1 MHLERKWKM
10 SDISSSHESVR
21 PQPQQGIKRR
31 ELLLSASSLIATR
44 AVGAPIIGSVL
55 ASQST
60 AMAAENIKPPH
71 IVHIISDDQGWKDVG
86 FHGSDIKT
94 PNIDKLATTGVE
106 LQQFY
111 TQPFCS
117 QTRAAM
123 LTGRYPFR
131 YGMQIGAIPSGAHY
145 GVPTDEWYLPQ
156 SLREAGYTTAL
167 VGKWHV
173 GHAKREFWPRHR
185 GFDYFYGALVGEID
199 YFTHAAH
206 GVVDWYRNNE
216 QVKEKGYVTSLIGND
231 AVRLIEKHDPD
242 KPLYLYLAFTSPHTP
257 YQAPQEYLDKYMEIT
272 DPDRRAYAAMITAMD
287 DQIGRVVDALEQRK
301 MRDNAIILFHS
312 DNGGTRSA
320 KFTGESVVKGELPP
334 NNGPYRDGKG
344 TLYEGGTRVVALANW
359 PGRIKPGKVNG
370 MMHVVD
376 LFPTLI
382 GLAGGKFDKSKPV
395 DGLDVWPTISEGKPS
410 PRTELVYN
418 VDPSGGAIREGD
430 WKVVWLTLLPGSLEL
445 FNLADDPSEK
455 TNLADESPDKV
466 KALQGRLRDLATQMK
481 MPFFLTDALRSSLS
495 APPSTPQGAFTPSD

>member
-1 MHLERKWKM
+1 MNSSIPEQDAIPVRLEERV
-10 SDISSSHESVR
+10 S
-21 PQPQQGIKRR
+21 RR
-31 ELLLSASSLIATR
+31 NLLLGASSWIAAG
-44 AVGAPIIGSVL
+44 AVGPLLEDVL
-55 ASQST
+55 GAKP
-60 AMAAENIKPPH
+60 AMAAEPPRPPH
-71 IVHIISDDQGWKDVG
+71 IVHIVSDDQGWNDVG

-94 PNIDKLATTGVE
+94 PNIDELARTGAE

-145 GVPTDEWYLPQ
+145 GVPIDEWYLPQ
-156 SLREAGYTTAL
+156 SLREAGYSTAL

-173 GHAKREFWPRHR
+173 GHAKREFWPRQR

-206 GVVDWYRNNE
+206 GVVDWYRNE
-216 QVKEKGYVTSLIGND
+216 QQVKEDGYATTLIGND
-231 AVRLIEKHDPD
+231 AVKLIEQHDAD

-257 YQAPQEYLDKYMEIT
+257 YQAPKEYLDRYQNIA
-272 DPDRRAYAAMITAMD
+272 DPDRRSYAAMITAMD
-287 DQIGRVVDALEQRK
+287 DQIGRVVDALERRK
-301 MRDNAIILFHS
+301 MRENAIILFHS

-359 PGRIKPGKVNG
+359 PGRIKAGQVGG

-382 GLAGGKFDKSKPV
+382 ALAGGRFDKSKPV
-395 DGLDVWPTISEGKPS
+395 DGFDVWRAISEGGAS
-410 PRTELVYN
+410 PREELVYS
-418 VDPSGGAIREGD
+418 VDPSGGAVRQGD
-430 WKVVWLTLLPGSLEL
+430 WKLVWQALLPGSVEL
-445 FNLADDPSEK
+445 FNLADDPSET
-455 TNLADESPDKV
+455 TNLAGTNPEKV
-466 KALQGRLRDLATQMK
+466 DALQSRIRELATEMA
-481 MPFFLTDALRSSLS
+481 MPFFLTDALKSSLS
-495 APPSTPQGAFTPSD
+495 RAPSTPQDFFLTSD

>member
-1 MHLERKWKM
+1 MIDK
-10 SDISSSHESVR
+10 SA
-21 PQPQQGIKRR
+21 PQDEMKPLAAARMRR
-31 ELLLSASSLIATR
+31 RDFLRSASSLVTVA
-44 AVGAPIIGSVL
+44 AVGTPILDRLLGDEAV
-55 ASQST
+55 
-60 AMAAENIKPPH
+60 AAESAPPPH

-94 PNIDKLATTGVE
+94 PNIDKLARTGAE

-131 YGMQIGAIPSGAHY
+131 YGMQIGAIPSGGHY
-145 GVPTDEWYLPQ
+145 GVPTDERYLSE

-173 GHAKREFWPRHR
+173 GHFKKEFWPRHR

-199 YFTHAAH
+199 YFTHEAH
-206 GVVDWYRNNE
+206 GVVDWYRGDR
-216 QVKEKGYVTSLIGND
+216 QVKEKGYATTLLGND
-231 AVRLIEKHDPD
+231 AVKLIEGYDGK

-257 YQAPQEYLDKYMEIT
+257 YQAPQEYLDQYKHIS
-272 DPDRRAYAAMITAMD
+272 DPSRRAYAAMITAMD
-287 DQIGRVVDALEQRK
+287 DQIGRVVAALEKRK
-301 MRDNAIILFHS
+301 MRDNTLILFHS

-359 PGRIKPGKVNG
+359 PNKIKAGQVNE
-370 MMHVVD
+370 MIHIVD

-382 GLAGGKFDKSKPV
+382 GLAKAKPGTTKPL
-395 DGLDVWPTISEGKPS
+395 DGMDVWQTIAAGQKS
-410 PRTELVYN
+410 PRSEIVYN
-418 VDPSGGAIREGD
+418 IDPSGGAVRQGD
-430 WKVVWLTLLPGSLEL
+430 TKLVWLTLLPNASVEL
-445 FNLADDPSEK
+445 FDLAADPSEK
-455 TNLADESPDKV
+455 NNLAEKDPDKV
-466 KALQGRLRDLATQMK
+466 NVLQKRIRELSKEMA
-481 MPFFLTDALRSSLS
+481 MPFFLTDALRSTLS
-495 APPSTPQGAFTPSD
+495 APPSTPSDVFTISD

>member
-1 MHLERKWKM
+1 MN
-10 SDISSSHESVR
+10 DITSSQGPVR
-21 PQPQQGIKRR
+21 TLPEHGMKRR
-31 ELLLSASSLIATR
+31 DLLLGASSLIATG
-44 AVGAPIIGSVL
+44 AVGVPIIGGVVAL
-55 ASQST
+55 DST
-60 AMAAENIKPPH
+60 AEAAENARPPH
-71 IVHIISDDQGWKDVG
+71 IVHIVSDDQGWKDVG

-94 PNIDKLATTGVE
+94 PNIDELARTGVE

-131 YGMQIGAIPSGAHY
+131 YGMQIGAIPSGARY

-156 SLREAGYTTAL
+156 SLRDAGYTTAL

-173 GHAKREFWPRHR
+173 GHAKREFWPGQR

-206 GVVDWYRNNE
+206 GVVDWYRNDR
-216 QVKEKGYVTSLIGND
+216 QVKEEGYVTTLIGND
-231 AVRLIEKHDPD
+231 AVRLIENHDPD

-257 YQAPQEYLDKYMEIT
+257 YQAPQEYLDKYKDIA

-287 DQIGRVVDALEQRK
+287 DQIGRVIDALERRK
-301 MRDNAIILFHS
+301 MRDNALILFHS

-359 PGRIKPGKVNG
+359 PAKIKPGQVNE
-370 MMHVVD
+370 MIHVVD

-382 GLAGGKFDKSKPV
+382 GLAAGRFDKSKPV
-395 DGLDVWPTISEGKPS
+395 DGLDVWHTISEGQPS

-418 VDPSGGAIREGD
+418 VDPSGGAMREGD
-430 WKVVWLTLLPGSLEL
+430 WKLVWQALLPGRVEL
-445 FNLADDPSEK
+445 FNLADDPSEMA
-455 TNLADESPDKV
+455 NLADANPDKV
-466 KALQGRLRDLATQMK
+466 KALQNRIREFATQMM
-481 MPFFLTDALRSSLS
+481 MPFFLTDALRSTLS
-495 APPSTPQGAFTPSD
+495 ASPSTPQEFFAPSD

>member
-1 MHLERKWKM
+1 
-10 SDISSSHESVR
+10 
-21 PQPQQGIKRR
+21 
-31 ELLLSASSLIATR
+31 
-44 AVGAPIIGSVL
+44 
-55 ASQST
+55 
-60 AMAAENIKPPH
+60 MADETPRPPH
-71 IVHIISDDQGWKDVG
+71 IVHIVSDDQGWKDVG
-86 FHGSDIKT
+86 FHGSDIRTPHLDALAKT
-94 PNIDKLATTGVE
+94 GAE

-131 YGMQIGAIPSGAHY
+131 YGMQIGAIPSGAKY

-156 SLREAGYTTAL
+156 SLHEAGYRTAL

-185 GFDYFYGALVGEID
+185 GFHYFYGALVGEID
-199 YFTHAAH
+199 YFTHKAH
-206 GVVDWYRNNE
+206 GIVDWYRNDKQIDEN
-216 QVKEKGYVTSLIGND
+216 GYVTTLIGND
-231 AVRLIEKHDPD
+231 AVRLIEKHDAE

-257 YQAPQEYLDKYMEIT
+257 YQAPQSHLDQYQDIA
-272 DPDRRAYAAMITAMD
+272 DPDRRSYAAMITAMD
-287 DQIGRVVDALEQRK
+287 EQIGRVVAALDQRK
-301 MRDNAIILFHS
+301 MRENTIILFHS

-320 KFTGESVVKGELPP
+320 KFTGESAVKGELPP

-359 PGRIKPGKVNG
+359 PGRIKAGQVAG

-395 DGLDVWPTISEGKPS
+395 DGMDVWQSISAGAPS
-410 PRTELVYN
+410 PRTEMVYN
-418 VDPSGGAIREGD
+418 VDPTGGALRQGD
-430 WKVVWLTLLPGSLEL
+430 WKLVWQALLPGSVEL
-445 FNLADDPSEK
+445 FNLADDPAEK
-455 TNLADESPDKV
+455 INLAEANPDKV
-466 KALQGRLRDLATQMK
+466 AALQGRLQDLATQMA
-481 MPFFLTDALRSSLS
+481 MPYFLTDALGSSLS
-495 APPSTPQGAFTPSD
+495 RAPSTPQELFTTPD

>member
-1 MHLERKWKM
+1 M
-10 SDISSSHESVR
+10 
-21 PQPQQGIKRR
+21 KRR
-31 ELLLSASSLIATR
+31 ELLLSASSLVAAG
-44 AVGAPIIGSVL
+44 AVGLPIFVGLSGSAAV
-55 ASQST
+55 
-60 AMAAENIKPPH
+60 AAEPSRPPH
-71 IVHIISDDQGWKDVG
+71 IVHIVSDDQGWKDVG
-86 FHGSDIKT
+86 FHGSDIET
-94 PNIDKLATTGVE
+94 PNLDELARSGAE

-156 SLREAGYTTAL
+156 SLREVGYATAL

-206 GVVDWYRNNE
+206 GLVDWYRNE
-216 QVKEKGYVTSLIGND
+216 QQIEEEGYATTLIGRE
-231 AVRLIEKHDPD
+231 AVSVIEKHDPD

-257 YQAPQEYLDKYMEIT
+257 YQAPREYLDKYRGIA
-272 DPDRRAYAAMITAMD
+272 DPDRRSYAAMITAMD
-287 DQIGRVVDALEQRK
+287 DQIGRVVAALAKRK
-301 MRDNAIILFHS
+301 MRDNTIILFHS

-359 PGRIKPGKVNG
+359 PGRIKAGQVGG

-395 DGLDVWPTISEGKPS
+395 DGLDVWHTISEGKPS

-418 VDPSGGAIREGD
+418 VDPSGGAVRQGD
-430 WKVVWLTLLPGSLEL
+430 WKLVWQTLLPGSLEL
-445 FNLADDPSEK
+445 FNLAEDASEK
-455 TNLADESPDKV
+455 INLAAKNADKV
-466 KALQGRLRDLATQMK
+466 GALQDRIRELATQMQ
-481 MPFFLTDALRSSLS
+481 MPFFLTDALGSSLS
-495 APPSTPQGAFTPSD
+495 RAPSTPQEVFSTPD

>member
-1 MHLERKWKM
+1 M
-10 SDISSSHESVR
+10 SDTPSDSMPLPSGQSMN
-21 PQPQQGIKRR
+21 RR
-31 ELLLSASSLIATR
+31 SLLLGASSLV
-44 AVGAPIIGSVL
+44 AVGLPTLAGVL
-55 ASQST
+55 SSPSAT
-60 AMAAENIKPPH
+60 LAAGTSKPPH
-71 IVHIISDDQGWKDVG
+71 IVHIVSDDQGWKDVG
-86 FHGSDIKT
+86 FHGSDIRT
-94 PNIDKLATTGVE
+94 PNLDALAKTGAE

-131 YGMQIGAIPSGAHY
+131 YGMQIGAIPSGAKY

-156 SLREAGYTTAL
+156 SLHEAGYTTAL

-199 YFTHAAH
+199 YFTRKAH
-206 GVVDWYRNNE
+206 GITDWYRNDQQIRE
-216 QVKEKGYVTSLIGND
+216 EGYVTTLIGED
-231 AVRLIEKHDPD
+231 AVKVIDKHDAE

-257 YQAPQEYLDKYMEIT
+257 YQAPQDYLDQYKDIA
-272 DPDRRAYAAMITAMD
+272 DPDRRSYAAMITAMD
-287 DQIGRVVDALEQRK
+287 EQIGRVVAALDQRK
-301 MRDNAIILFHS
+301 MRENTIILFHS

-359 PGRIKPGKVNG
+359 PGRIKAGQVAG

-395 DGLDVWPTISEGKPS
+395 DGMDVWQAISAGESS
-410 PRTELVYN
+410 PRTEMVYN
-418 VDPSGGAIREGD
+418 VDPTGGALRQGD
-430 WKVVWLTLLPGSLEL
+430 WKLVWQALLPGSVEL
-445 FNLADDPSEK
+445 FNLADDPGEK
-455 TNLADESPDKV
+455 ANLAEANPDKV
-466 KALQGRLRDLATQMK
+466 AALQGRLRDLATQMA
-481 MPFFLTDALRSSLS
+481 MPYFLTDALGSSLS
-495 APPSTPQGAFTPSD
+495 RAPSTPQEVFTTPD